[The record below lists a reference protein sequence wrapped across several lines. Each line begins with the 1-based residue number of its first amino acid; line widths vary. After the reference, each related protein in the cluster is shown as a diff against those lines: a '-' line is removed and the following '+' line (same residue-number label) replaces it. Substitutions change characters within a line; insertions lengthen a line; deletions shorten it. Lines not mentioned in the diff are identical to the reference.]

1 MIFINQNGIDIEV
14 SGQDKDA
21 VLQAQSEISQEYENN
36 EKLKKQANADKVVAR
51 QAVLDRLGITADE
64 AALLLG

>member
-1 MIFINQNGIDIEV
+1 MNIEAELIP
-14 SGQDKDA
+14 QDPEQLALDLAEAK
-21 VLQAQSEISQEYENN
+21 AQIKAQT
-36 EKLKKQANADKVVAR
+36 DKAAAK

>member
-1 MIFINQNGIDIEV
+1 MATNEVIDREMTDAEFAEYKATQAADEV
-14 SGQDKDA
+14 AAK
-21 VLQAQSEISQEYENN
+21 AQ
-36 EKLKKQANADKVVAR
+36 ADKATAK

>member
-1 MIFINQNGIDIEV
+1 MKITEHNLLTGETTERDQT
-14 SGQDKDA
+14 DA
-21 VLQAQSEISQEYENN
+21 ELAQVE
-36 EKLKKQANADKVVAR
+36 ADKAEAKAQAKAQTERVKAK

>member
-1 MIFINQNGIDIEV
+1 MTTPQIRIIDGETIT
-14 SGQDKDA
+14 DRDM
-21 VLQAQSEISQEYENN
+21 
-36 EKLKKQANADKVVAR
+36 NADELAAYKAMQDEAETRAEIADNKAAAR

>member
-1 MIFINQNGIDIEV
+1 MLINDNGTDREATE
-14 SGQDKDA
+14 SELAYDAQWSKD
-21 VLQAQSEISQEYENN
+21 V
-36 EKLKKQANADKVVAR
+36 EKLMKEQAAAQVDKATAK